1 MSETTTELTP
11 QNSALNR
18 VPILEADNWSI
29 FNRRAREFLILAGYD
44 DLLEDDDGVPEQER
58 NETAASWSRRSKAYK
73 SKVLRACTAIRSRCG
88 TNAHALVED
97 CMTLNQVMDTL
108 EEKCKNQGTGSL
120 IELVL
125 EFWSL
130 RLKDYKSVTEY
141 AERFRD
147 LNKELAAIAEKA
159 VRPDLD
165 MVIKFIDGLDA
176 SYDIFK
182 ANFLQNRIFI
192 KKIEEDNVAIV
203 SFDVLVRASLTEEK
217 RLRQVDERTA
227 ALALV
232 AAPSL
237 ASDSATTDP
246 NTRIVP
252 YCTRCHVRGHN
263 LDQCYAEHPEK
274 APKGWKKLAARRKA
288 RNKSKGTPSKRAKN
302 HKAVQDNSSDSD
314 SDIAAPAFGGDFV
327 AAPST
332 EDLADNWLLD
342 TGCSRHSNHKLDDF
356 IDYKP
361 LDSPK
366 PIKGIGGIRVTPTG
380 VGTVRIPT
388 KGGKNLVLSEVYYVP
403 EMGLNLISPGQLEE
417 KGYDW
422 GRGQD
427 KGQGEGNGMWF
438 EVKGRRFT
446 STKKN
451 NVYLLDLD
459 PKKLKKFRSSPPTS
473 SIFDITKNPD
483 VPSPALFALAAYS
496 IAPELIIWHERM
508 AHLGEE
514 NLKKLPKAANGVKL
528 YKHHKEKC
536 TCQGCIYGAMRR
548 RPHNK
553 ASKPGRYPMEFV
565 VYDLVYCPVRGA
577 KGEHYFGHIMCQK
590 TKWGDTKC
598 FKSKAEA
605 LDYWKEF
612 KARYQRP
619 GQKIRRVR
627 LDNGELK
634 SKAFH
639 EDCAADGIIHEETV
653 PNNPEQ
659 NGASERHGQTIW
671 RKVSTILQTAGI
683 PEKHWP
689 EIVNTACYL
698 ANRSP
703 HSALKG
709 MTPYEALNGCKPDL
723 HHVRTLGS
731 TAYNLVGS
739 YKKKLQDRADE
750 GKLVGYDGDSI
761 YRILLPDGKIIRGSN
776 VHIDERIPPGY
787 VPRGKRK
794 DRSDVDSGESLR
806 ESSDESLQHLAKR
819 FKFIPTFQAMVED
832 SDDDDDA
839 ILKEPH
845 IEPQGR
851 RAPPQ
856 HLRTE
861 AYEDMVRTTLSP
873 SNQHSRLPLAP
884 PTHEPQ
890 TPESAGSHDELALWA
905 LVAEANP
912 TEPTEPK
919 TYKQARNGG
928 QWALWKLA
936 AKEEYASLQENG
948 TWKLVDRPKDRK
960 VLQGKW
966 VWRLKRGSQNQVIRH
981 KARYV
986 IRGDM
991 QQEGIDFFETFASV
1005 VKPMSYKAI
1014 FAIVAAQDW
1023 ELEQMDVKTAFLYG
1037 PIDTPIYME
1046 QPQGCNDGSG
1056 RVCLLQRALY
1066 GLKQAPR
1073 IWYNTLAT
1081 FLKQLG
1087 LEPLDSDMSVFHG
1100 NGLIV
1105 AVYVDDLLIA
1115 GPDMTEI
1122 DKLKKGLSDKFRMED
1137 LGPCSY
1143 YLGMKVTRD
1152 RPNRTIKL
1160 SQKGY
1165 LEKVLK
1171 DFGMWDC
1178 NTKHDTPME
1187 TSPKH
1192 MVPETKMQASVEDK
1206 RRYQS
1211 AVGSLMYA
1219 MLGTRPDIAFAVSVV
1234 SRFASNPNDHH
1245 MKAVKRIFRY
1255 LRGTIDLELTFS
1267 GDLGDL
1273 TGYTDADW
1281 AGDLDTR
1288 RSTNGYVF
1296 HIGSGTI
1303 SWSAKRQ
1310 LAVALSSC
1318 EAEYMG
1324 QTQAIKEAIWLKNF
1338 LAQVHSSRY
1347 GDPVATIIFCD
1358 NQGAMA
1364 LARNPQFHGRSKHMG
1379 IQLNWQREQVEKG
1392 EVELQYTPTERQIAD
1407 GMTKALCRDKFVSFR
1422 KALGVI

>member
-1 MSETTTELTP
+1 M
-11 QNSALNR
+11 
-18 VPILEADNWSI
+18 
-29 FNRRAREFLILAGYD
+29 
-44 DLLEDDDGVPEQER
+44 
-58 NETAASWSRRSKAYK
+58 
-73 SKVLRACTAIRSRCG
+73 
-88 TNAHALVED
+88 
-97 CMTLNQVMDTL
+97 
-108 EEKCKNQGTGSL
+108 
-120 IELVL
+120 
-125 EFWSL
+125 
-130 RLKDYKSVTEY
+130 
-141 AERFRD
+141 
-147 LNKELAAIAEKA
+147 
-159 VRPDLD
+159 
-165 MVIKFIDGLDA
+165 
-176 SYDIFK
+176 
-182 ANFLQNRIFI
+182 
-192 KKIEEDNVAIV
+192 
-203 SFDVLVRASLTEEK
+203 
-217 RLRQVDERTA
+217 A
-227 ALALV
+227 AL
-232 AAPSL
+232 
-237 ASDSATTDP
+237 
-246 NTRIVP
+246 
-252 YCTRCHVRGHN
+252 
-263 LDQCYAEHPEK
+263 
-274 APKGWKKLAARRKA
+274 
-288 RNKSKGTPSKRAKN
+288 
-302 HKAVQDNSSDSD
+302 
-314 SDIAAPAFGGDFV
+314 
-327 AAPST
+327 ST

-890 TPESAGSHDELALWA
+890 TPESPGSHDELALWA

-1347 GDPVATIIFCD
+1347 RDPVATIIFCD

-1407 GMTKALCRDKFVSFR
+1407 GMTKSARWGIDTAVFFSKSNR
-1422 KALGVI
+1422 